1 MDFLKKTNIIRRNL
15 THRMTKNIGN
25 SSTTNFIPINNRE
38 DIKRILI
45 CRPNQRLGNQ
55 LLMTPLVQEVINT
68 FPNSKIDL
76 FVKGNLAP
84 IIFKNYSNI
93 NKIIQL
99 PKKPFKNLI
108 QYVFVWL
115 SIRKKKYNIVINVDK
130 GSSSGRLST
139 KFANS
144 TYKFFDD
151 ENEYSK
157 LKYKDYKHLAKHP
170 VYSLRFFLS
179 TIGISNNVEMAIP
192 SLDLKLNSEEITEGK
207 KMLNQLIVN
216 KEQKTI
222 CLFTYATGNKCY
234 SELWWMELLE
244 KLKKEFKNL
253 NIIEVLPVEN
263 VSQIAF
269 KIPTFYSKDIRQIG
283 SLIANTDVFISADS
297 GIMHLASSVQTPTV
311 GLFSVTD
318 MDKYQPYNK
327 NSLALNTNILST
339 NEIIKKIETITRN

>member
-1 MDFLKKTNIIRRNL
+1 MDFFNEINIIRRRI
-15 THRMTKNIGN
+15 THRVTKNISN
-25 SSTTNFIPINNRE
+25 SSDNNFPSIDNRE
-38 DIKRILI
+38 DIKKILI
-45 CRPNQRLGNQ
+45 CRPNHRLGNQ

-76 FVKGNLAP
+76 FVKGNLST
-84 IIFKNYSNI
+84 IIYKNYPNI
-93 NKIIQL
+93 DKIIQL

-108 QYVFVWL
+108 QYLFTWL
-115 SIRKKKYNIVINVDK
+115 SIRKKRYDIVINVDK
-130 GSSSGRLST
+130 DSSSGRLST

-144 TYKFFDD
+144 TYKLFDD
-151 ENEYSK
+151 ENEYFN

-179 TIGISNNVEMAIP
+179 TIGIPNVERKIP
-192 SLDLKLNSEEITEGK
+192 SLDFKLNSEEITEGK
-207 KMLNQLIVN
+207 KILNQLIVN
-216 KEQKTI
+216 KEEKTI

-234 SELWWMELLE
+234 SEIWWMELFE
-244 KLKKEFKNL
+244 KLKKVFENL

-269 KIPTFYSKDIRQIG
+269 KTPTFYSTDIRQIG
-283 SLIANTDVFISADS
+283 SLIANTAIFISADS
-297 GIMHLASSVQTPTV
+297 GIMHLGSSVQTPTV

-327 NSLALNTNILST
+327 NSLGLNTNILST
-339 NEIIKKIETITRN
+339 NEIVKKIDAIIRK